1 MRQLTKGK
9 VLVAAGADVN
19 ARDLFGSTPLH
30 MAATRND
37 VEFVRWLLAE
47 GALSFISDED
57 GLTPADIAKDYGN
70 TDVLNALTNDERKRK

>member
-1 MRQLTKGK
+1 MTKAK
-9 VLVAAGADVN
+9 VLLAAGADIN

-37 VEFVRWLLAE
+37 VEFVQWLLDE

-70 TDVLNALTNDERKRK
+70 TDVYETLTSYKK